1 MGGVLLNCDELK
13 VRRLFHAVI
22 SSTTFSYIS
31 VVYLPNLWSM
41 GMVSW
46 LVWLFVFY

>member
-31 VVYLPNLWSM
+31 DYLAKPAVEN
-41 GMVSW
+41 VA
-46 LVWLFVFY
+46 

>member
-31 VVYLPNLWSM
+31 VGLSSIFWIGLITIIGWFIPLS
-41 GMVSW
+41 
-46 LVWLFVFY
+46 

>member
-31 VVYLPNLWSM
+31 SGFMKQLNDYYFEFHIKN
-41 GMVSW
+41 
-46 LVWLFVFY
+46 